1 MNSRP
6 PIEPNDPENLGW
18 TSGGAGGLV
27 ARASR
32 RSVQLLLLAAG
43 LALFA
48 GIFWKVGWPAIA
60 ANLSAIGGWF
70 FLLVG
75 LYLFAQVAFCL
86 GWWVV
91 IDPLPPLSSFPRL
104 FGVYLAGDT
113 VNYLSP
119 GSFAGEPLKARL
131 VAAAPVR
138 ARRVPAEAL
147 PAGGALASV
156 TIYKHADMVAQWLF
170 VFAGVAAALWRFP
183 LSSAARWAALAGVA
197 GLGVLLG
204 LLTWAVFRGT
214 YGPIVARLSRWKP
227 LKTRAS
233 RWVEAAQSVD
243 ASIRA
248 FYADH
253 RARYFAAVGWN
264 LLGWCGGLLETW
276 VMLRLLTHSEGWWTA
291 FAVEALAMA
300 LNTMLLWVPA
310 RAGSAEGVRVAVFVL
325 LGLPAAQGAAYS
337 LARRARELTW
347 ILPGALYLLAGP
359 LRGGPT
365 KSAKP
370 GPIVAEELP

>member
-1 MNSRP
+1 VTSRP
-6 PIEPNDPENLGW
+6 QLEPNEAGNLDR
-18 TSGGAGGLV
+18 TSAAGRLL
-27 ARASR
+27 ARASHK
-32 RSVQLLLLAAG
+32 SVQLLLLAAG
-43 LALFA
+43 LAVFA
-48 GIFWKVGWPAIA
+48 AIFWRVGWPAIVS
-60 ANLSAIGGWF
+60 NLAAIGSWF
-70 FLLVG
+70 LLLVG
-75 LYLFAQVAFCL
+75 LYLLAQIAFCL

-91 IDPLPPLSSFPRL
+91 IEPLPPLSRFPRL

-131 VAAAPVR
+131 LGSM
-138 ARRVPAEAL
+138 L
-147 PAGGALASV
+147 PAGSGLASV

-170 VFAGVAAALWRFP
+170 VLGGVAAALWRFP
-183 LSSAARWAALAGVA
+183 LTSAARWAALAGVA

-227 LKTRAS
+227 LEAWAS
-233 RWVEAAQSVD
+233 RWVEDARKVD

-248 FYADH
+248 FYAGS
-253 RARYFAAVGWN
+253 RGRYFAAVGWN
-264 LLGWCGGLLETW
+264 LLGWCGGLLETYI
-276 VMLRLLTHSEGWWTA
+276 MLRLLTRSEGWWTA

-337 LARRARELTW
+337 LARRARELAW
-347 ILPGALYLLAGP
+347 ILPGAFYLAASP
-359 LRGGPT
+359 LRGTTAGAP
-365 KSAKP
+365 KP
-370 GPIVAEELP
+370 AAAAAGEMR